1 MVGAKG
7 MCVKMVGV
15 EPEEKQ
21 EACHHG
27 RCIERI
33 GSCHEGQG
41 EPRWDFWQRITC
53 GEIWNKQLGDWQD
66 EPDKKQGASERG
78 RCVRA
83 VKELQPKGLGC
94 CMDREVGEKGR
105 RGWSG

>member
-1 MVGAKG
+1 MRVHLGNCQQTRMVGAKG

-78 RCVRA
+78 RVCQSSEGATTERA
-83 VKELQPKGLGC
+83 WLLHG
-94 CMDREVGEKGR
+94 
-105 RGWSG
+105 